1 MRRARLTWPG
11 AYHHVMN
18 RGINGEAIF
27 SADRHKKRFIEI
39 LQESATIFKMRIFA
53 YCLME
58 NHYHLL
64 LENSSGKL
72 SGFMKRLNG
81 TYGFYYRH
89 EKKSRGYVFQNRFK
103 STLIEN
109 DAYLLQAIRYTL
121 FNPVRKGIVGSEREW
136 PWSSATLYFRA
147 PSSPWLDLKFVE
159 ELFDGEANL
168 FNRRGTPELTV
179 YKTEWGDLLGADGFL
194 ENAVMHYERRSERF
208 SLERNRLDDRHF
220 EPVEKVVRE
229 FERMT
234 GMRMEEMD
242 TGTYPGKILRRKLL
256 VLLKERAGITY
267 AEIAKMD
274 LFSDLQAGSLRSIFR
289 SGRGKW

>member
-27 SADRHKKRFIEI
+27 SADRHKKRFSEI
-39 LQESATIFKMRIFA
+39 LQESAIIFRMRIFA

-81 TYGFYYRH
+81 AYGSYYRR

-109 DAYLLQAIRYTL
+109 DAYLLQAIRYVL
-121 FNPVRKGIVGSEREW
+121 YNPVRKGLVGQEREW
-136 PWSSATLYFRA
+136 PWSSAHLYFRT
-147 PSSPWLDLKFVE
+147 PSLPWLDLAFVE
-159 ELFDGEANL
+159 ELFASEANL
-168 FNRRGTPELTV
+168 FNRRGAPELPV
-179 YKTEWGDLLGADGFL
+179 RKTEWGDLLGADGFL
-194 ENAVMHYERRSERF
+194 EKAVEHYERRGEGF
-208 SLERNRLDDRHF
+208 SQKRNRLDDRHF
-220 EPVEKVVRE
+220 EPVEKVVCE
-229 FERMT
+229 FERKA
-234 GMRMEEMD
+234 GMRVEKID
-242 TGTYPGKILRRKLL
+242 TRTYRGKTLRRELL
-256 VLLKERAGITY
+256 VLLKEMAGLTY
-267 AEIAKMD
+267 AEIAQMD
-274 LFSDLQAGSLRSIFR
+274 IFSNLQAGSLRSIYR
-289 SGRGKW
+289 SGRKEQ